1 MSRGAPPTQPIS
13 AVTPGT
19 TQSIAAAAQ
28 SGQQRQATNN
38 AAMAARNA
46 EALRRQQIESQEFLT
61 QETLNNRMNM
71 GLLQSANYAR
81 KNATDMQMQQNILAD
96 RQSTRNEQARQ
107 FNESKQM
114 KEKVHQDT
122 MNMAKANQMLKL
134 DMALADEYQ
143 DPDALAR
150 LQEAE
155 DGLIERTLQMEAAK
169 RIQQGQE
176 VDMNKLRTQVARQ
189 IRDMQKAQAPL
200 IDRAMD
206 AVSDDVILP
215 MATMSFFR
223 DKEFAKETFF
233 GEGAVTG
240 LSPAR
245 FASDVIETIAEVSS
259 AGFYDTAGFLDESKL
274 EVLLDPDKLRSFQ
287 SIYFSQ
293 SIGKALAAAFPESDS
308 RYLTSSL
315 NTVLSSATINNSEE
329 TAQRLQEVFRQN
341 NIDPGV
347 AGEIISRMQEG
358 INAQRQTFRNN
369 NVTAN
374 MGRSDITEDN
384 VLDLANLKL
393 ISSSA
398 LRAAFS
404 HLPSM
409 KAYDAWSAGVTGS
422 KDEVQETLRQM
433 AEEGVGTRDI
443 ERLVGMIEGLES
455 GAEGLGDM
463 EREMALEQGRVT
475 RLGDTIADRERREV
489 FSRRQGARDTY
500 AQALEDLV
508 GGEPE

>member
-19 TQSIAAAAQ
+19 TQSIAAAGQ

-46 EALRRQQIESQEFLT
+46 EALKRQEIDSQEFLT

-81 KNATDMQMQQNILAD
+81 KNATDMQMQQNVLAD
-96 RQSTRNEQARQ
+96 RQSQRSEQARQ

-122 MNMAKANQMLKL
+122 MNMSKANQMLKL
-134 DMALADEYQ
+134 DMALADDYE
-143 DPDALAR
+143 DPDSLAR

-169 RIQQGQE
+169 KIQQGEE

-189 IRDMQKAQAPL
+189 IRDMEKAQKPL

-206 AVSDDVILP
+206 AVSDDVLLP
-215 MATMSFFR
+215 MATM
-223 DKEFAKETFF
+223 TYF
-233 GEGAVTG
+233 GERSG
-240 LSPAR
+240 LSKANR
-245 FASDVIETIAEVSS
+245 FMSDVLETGAEVTTM
-259 AGFYDTAGFLDESKL
+259 GFYDTAGYIDESKL
-274 EVLLDPDKLRSFQ
+274 EILLDPDQLRSHQ
-287 SIYFSQ
+287 AVYFSQ

-315 NTVLSSATINNSEE
+315 NTVLSNATINNSEE
-329 TAQRLQEVFRQN
+329 TAQRLQEVFQQS
-341 NIDPGV
+341 NIDAGV

-358 INAQRQTFRNN
+358 INAQRQTFRGR

-374 MGRSDITEDN
+374 MGRNDITEDN

-409 KAYDAWSAGVTGS
+409 KAYQSWAGGVMGS
-422 KDEVQETLRQM
+422 KDEVEETLRQM
-433 AEEGVGTRDI
+433 VEGGVGVSDVR
-443 ERLVGMIEGLES
+443 RLVSMMEGLET
-455 GAEGLGDM
+455 GAENLGDM
-463 EREMALEQGRVT
+463 EQEFALAGGRVE
-475 RLGDTIADRERREV
+475 RQADNIRFDTGRARAGLRG
-489 FSRRQGARDTY
+489 QARDNF

>member
-96 RQSTRNEQARQ
+96 RQSARNEQARQ

-215 MATMSFFR
+215 MATMGY
-223 DKEFAKETFF
+223 F
-233 GEGAVTG
+233 GETQG
-240 LSPAR
+240 LSKANR
-245 FASDVIETIAEVSS
+245 FLSDALETVVEVST
-259 AGFYDTAGFLDESKL
+259 AGFFDTAGFLDESKL
-274 EVLLDPDKLRSFQ
+274 EVLLDPDQLRSFQ

-293 SIGKALAAAFPESDS
+293 SIGKALAAAFPKSDS
-308 RYLTSSL
+308 RYLTSSI
-315 NTVLSSATINNSEE
+315 NTVLSNATINNSEE

-358 INAQRQTFRNN
+358 INAQRQTFRGKG
-369 NVTAN
+369 VTAN
-374 MGRSDITEDN
+374 MGRNDITEDN

-409 KAYDAWSAGVTGS
+409 KAYDAWAGGVTGS

-433 AEEGVGTRDI
+433 VEEGVEVGDV
-443 ERLVGMIEGLES
+443 ERLVEMIEGLES

-500 AQALEDLV
+500 AQALEDIV
-508 GGEPE
+508 GGENP

>member
-19 TQSIAAAAQ
+19 TQSIAAAGQ

-107 FNESKQM
+107 FDQTQQM
-114 KEKVHQDT
+114 KQKVHQDT
-122 MNMAKANQMLKL
+122 MNMSKANQMLKL
-134 DMALADEYQ
+134 DLALADDYE
-143 DPDALAR
+143 DPDSLAR

-169 RIQQGQE
+169 KIQQGEE

-189 IRDMQKAQAPL
+189 IRDMEKAQKPL

-215 MATMSFFR
+215 MATM
-223 DKEFAKETFF
+223 TYF
-233 GEGAVTG
+233 GERSG
-240 LSPAR
+240 LSKANR
-245 FASDVIETIAEVSS
+245 FLSDALEVGAEVTTM
-259 AGFYDTAGFLDESKL
+259 GFYDTAGYLDESKL
-274 EVLLDPDKLRSFQ
+274 EVLLDPDQLRSHQ
-287 SIYFSQ
+287 AVYFSQ

-308 RYLTSSL
+308 RYLTSSI
-315 NTVLSSATINNSEE
+315 NTVLSNATINNSEE
-329 TAQRLQEVFRQN
+329 TAQRLQEVFKQN
-341 NIDPGV
+341 NIDAGV

-358 INAQRQTFRNN
+358 INAQRQTFRSK

-374 MGRSDITEDN
+374 MGRNDITEDN

-409 KAYDAWSAGVTGS
+409 KAYQAWAGGVMGS
-422 KDEVQETLRQM
+422 RDEVEETLRQM
-433 AEEGVGTRDI
+433 TEEGVDVGDI
-443 ERLVGMIEGLES
+443 DRLVDMIEGLET
-455 GAEGLGDM
+455 GAENLGDM
-463 EREMALEQGRVT
+463 EQDFALAEGRVQ
-475 RLGDTIADRERREV
+475 READTVRFDRGRTQAGMRG
-489 FSRRQGARDTY
+489 RARDTF
-500 AQALEDLV
+500 AKALEDLV